1 MASGSTRGDNSDS
14 DDLMNVLDS
23 QMATEA
29 PEASVVNRKEL
40 QQRMRQKRTKKVTNR
55 YILFEL
61 DQPVP

>member
-40 QQRMRQKRTKKVTNR
+40 QQRMRQKRTKKVTSR
-55 YILFEL
+55 YIMFEL